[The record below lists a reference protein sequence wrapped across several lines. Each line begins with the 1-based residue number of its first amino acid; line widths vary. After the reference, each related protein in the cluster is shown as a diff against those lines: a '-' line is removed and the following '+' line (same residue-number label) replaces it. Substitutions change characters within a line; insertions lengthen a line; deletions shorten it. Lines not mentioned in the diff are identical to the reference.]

1 MAHIMQKTNGTYL
14 VRISCGRDIMTG
26 KQILRGRIFKPSK
39 PNLSSK
45 RFEKS
50 LVTLLKAL
58 PTNYKARGIEK
69 SRKTKLY
76 PTSPKSTFL
85 FSALPFPPELFSFT
99 KKL

>member
-39 PNLSSK
+39 SNLSQK
-45 RFEKS
+45 KLEKE
-50 LVTLLKAL
+50 L
-58 PTNYKARGIEK
+58 NNFIESFTEELQGERNRK
-69 SRKTKLY
+69 SRKTKPY
-76 PTSPKSTFL
+76 PTLRKSIYL
-85 FSALPFPPELFSFT
+85 FSALPYLPALFSFT